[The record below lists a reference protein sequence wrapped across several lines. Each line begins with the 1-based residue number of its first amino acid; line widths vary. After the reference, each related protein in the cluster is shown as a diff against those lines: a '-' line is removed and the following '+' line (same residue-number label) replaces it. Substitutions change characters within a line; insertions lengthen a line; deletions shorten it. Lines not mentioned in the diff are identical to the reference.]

1 MPVQLGLAISPVV
14 HSQMWPMTTALDS
27 AAPDTAISFF
37 IFLDNEAAKAIENH
51 IVNLF

>member
-1 MPVQLGLAISPVV
+1 MPGQLGLAISPVV
-14 HSQMWPMTTALDS
+14 HSHMWPMTTALDS

-37 IFLDNEAAKAIENH
+37 FLDNEAAKAIENH